1 MDGPNLSPNPEKLNF
16 FKIEPTDR
24 LKIPNFKVKFDSTLA
39 ILLKIMRVPCKKK
52 KTKW

>member
-24 LKIPNFKVKFDSTLA
+24 SKIPNFKNQVWLNPCNITKNYEGTL
-39 ILLKIMRVPCKKK
+39 
-52 KTKW
+52 